1 MPTPATPVRH
11 FDLSSL
17 GRLTQHPERL
27 RDWLNHHLPELLGP
41 SISAITPASGPRGTV
56 ITLTG
61 SNFSAQRLDNTV
73 TVGGA
78 AGFVL
83 SATSTQL
90 RVLTGPDTDT
100 GPVEITIGG
109 RSVTSSSV
117 FTVTGHPSAG
127 DDTTDGPPV
136 VTTGVSEAPGAGDVN
151 PIGTIR
157 VLAVMLQP
165 NDLAP
170 ANAATTRTAVN
181 TAWNQVRTYYNQAS
195 YGQTQVTVDMT
206 TFATLDGAFTDFY
219 DAAKENYRKNQLGR
233 IAAIGAKAAVDQGFT
248 LNNYQMIAY
257 IVFTNG
263 TFVRAWGG
271 GAQSTFAYD
280 NGKPVGDPN
289 RVSIN
294 LTASQPINTLF
305 INESANWGRYAH
317 EFGHNVVSAPTNS
330 GSGTATLG
338 EDVYGSDLVDPSAAT
353 AQSFEL
359 MGDHDT
365 HPLFSGYHLDKLGYY
380 QAANVRTLS
389 WDRNPHSETID
400 IVAHGLTQD
409 ADPNRV
415 HLVKVRV
422 SDALTYYIQVRQR
435 PGTTGQIFDDQIP
448 FGASANQ
455 GGVVVTRAIAGQ
467 MYNNQETRFI
477 SLMHDNRVLL
487 SGESAEDPA
496 RALRI
501 TVVDDAVQARPLVC
515 RVRVE
520 WAQNVTDDPAGAF
533 DLRIEPW
540 DANYSSPDI
549 WVDRDPFGSFD
560 SALDGQ
566 GRPTG
571 NGDRPKVGAINRINA
586 RVHVSGAAGAT
597 NVKVTH
603 YAISPPGVGDN
614 GNWAPIATT
623 TVGAIPVNGYADVTC
638 NWVPV
643 VGQHTCLK
651 SFASAQL
658 GEISG
663 GNNSA
668 QENVFDFISAGNS
681 PCEPVVVKTAV
692 RNPVDERGPVL
703 VELHGVPLGWMAA
716 LPHSW
721 VWLEGRAERE
731 IEVAIWPT
739 EDPRDYLP
747 MLPSERDRHQRAK
760 LPVTAP
766 VRVSGSIPRSY
777 DVSVLESGE
786 SAASRFYPIGGV
798 FYRTH
803 VRLKSSIKIDVVPG
817 ERVERDPHEWD
828 QARPGKYT
836 WVVRGRVDPPLPDQQ
851 VVVEVSAPSG
861 KPAGTF
867 VGRTGPAG
875 EVTVWMDLEKAVEA
889 HGDGTYTVRA
899 SLFDADTLNDAEA
912 NPVQFTV

>member
-1 MPTPATPVRH
+1 M
-11 FDLSSL
+11 
-17 GRLTQHPERL
+17 
-27 RDWLNHHLPELLGP
+27 
-41 SISAITPASGPRGTV
+41 
-56 ITLTG
+56 
-61 SNFSAQRLDNTV
+61 
-73 TVGGA
+73 
-78 AGFVL
+78 
-83 SATSTQL
+83 
-90 RVLTGPDTDT
+90 
-100 GPVEITIGG
+100 
-109 RSVTSSSV
+109 
-117 FTVTGHPSAG
+117 
-127 DDTTDGPPV
+127 
-136 VTTGVSEAPGAGDVN
+136 
-151 PIGTIR
+151 
-157 VLAVMLQP
+157 
-165 NDLAP
+165 
-170 ANAATTRTAVN
+170 
-181 TAWNQVRTYYNQAS
+181 
-195 YGQTQVTVDMT
+195 
-206 TFATLDGAFTDFY
+206 
-219 DAAKENYRKNQLGR
+219 
-233 IAAIGAKAAVDQGFT
+233 
-248 LNNYQMIAY
+248 
-257 IVFTNG
+257 
-263 TFVRAWGG
+263 
-271 GAQSTFAYD
+271 
-280 NGKPVGDPN
+280 
-289 RVSIN
+289 
-294 LTASQPINTLF
+294 
-305 INESANWGRYAH
+305 
-317 EFGHNVVSAPTNS
+317 
-330 GSGTATLG
+330 
-338 EDVYGSDLVDPSAAT
+338 
-353 AQSFEL
+353 
-359 MGDHDT
+359 
-365 HPLFSGYHLDKLGYY
+365 
-380 QAANVRTLS
+380 RTLS

-409 ADPNRV
+409 TDPNRV

-455 GGVVVTRAIAGQ
+455 GGVIVSRAIAGQ

-487 SGESAEDPA
+487 AGESAEDPA

-549 WVDRDPFGSFD
+549 WVDRNPFGSFD
-560 SALDGQ
+560 TALDGQ

-623 TVGAIPVNGYADVTC
+623 TVGAIPVNGFADVTC

-651 SFASAQL
+651 AFASAQL

-681 PCEPVVVKTAV
+681 PCEPVLVKTAV
-692 RNPVDERGPVL
+692 RNPVDERRAVL
-703 VELHGVPLGWMAA
+703 VELHGVPLGWMAQ

-777 DVSVLESGE
+777 DVSVLDSGE

-803 VRLKSSIKIDVVPG
+803 VRLKSSIKVEVVPG
-817 ERVERDPHEWD
+817 ERVERAPRERDHEWD

-836 WVVRGRVDPPLPDQQ
+836 WVVRGQVDPGLPDQQ

-867 VGRTGPAG
+867 VARTGPAG
-875 EVTVWMDLEKAVEA
+875 EVTVWMDLEKAVDA

-899 SLFDADTLNDAEA
+899 GLFDADTLNDAEA
-912 NPVQFTV
+912 NPVQITV